1 MDGDGL
7 LDVEEAALGTDPLNR
22 DTDGDGFGDGEE
34 VLTLQ
39 TDPLD
44 AQDPAPVRERRV
56 RGSRRR

>member
-7 LDVEEAALGTDPLNR
+7 LDVDETALGTDPLDP
-22 DTDGDGFGDGEE
+22 DTNGDGFEDGEE

-44 AQDPAPVRERRV
+44 AQDPAPVRRRPA
-56 RGSRRR
+56 RRRR